1 MTPKLELKMLERFK
15 SRIVDKIKTYEEP
28 EFDKDGKFISKRVTK
43 AAQIIEQ
50 KHVEREIDVLDF
62 SVRDDHD
69 LMDELRNEMELPEGC
84 LITNLFIPTAV
95 ICTKV
100 DLIEHGDNKDRE
112 IKDILE
118 RNLDYIQMNLRKFC
132 LHYGSALVFA
142 SNNSNSNIKLIYDYL
157 VSRIYDI
164 DFAYSSNT
172 ADKEALFIPTGLD
185 NLELIEPAADLKQFI

>member
-1 MTPKLELKMLERFK
+1 MLEKFK

-28 EFDKDGKFISKRVTK
+28 EFDKDGKFISKRITK
-43 AAQIIEQ
+43 AAQIME
-50 KHVEREIDVLDF
+50 EAGDNGDIDVLDF
-62 SVRDDHD
+62 SVREDHD
-69 LMDELRNEMELPEGC
+69 LMDELRNEMDLPEGC
-84 LITNLFIPTAV
+84 LVTNLFIPTAV
-95 ICTKV
+95 VCTKV
-100 DLIEHGDNKDRE
+100 DLIEHGEKD
-112 IKDILE
+112 IKDLLE

-142 SNNSNSNIKLIYDYL
+142 SNNSNSNIKLIYDYI

-185 NLELIEPAADLKQFI
+185 NLELIEPTADLK